1 MLSWSNLETSA
12 SGRKGGRANALERK
26 EGALIRADGNR
37 DGTAAACADYDI
49 MREVFLPCLADMQM
63 EETCAADVGAPEREG
78 RMFRMPRDV
87 ASGYFWLYAERDF
100 AISATDM
107 LFPRDF
113 REQCRHPRFVSVRY
127 YLSGS
132 CVESVT
138 NRTVE
143 APYLEGHVLD
153 TPHWDC
159 LCRAGTP
166 IRNVE
171 IMLAP
176 PFYEQYLREVY
187 RDEAFSAEEAFAS
200 IDGLSDFPEMVVLLK
215 QVEAYRGRGASARLF
230 YRSKVEEAVA
240 LVVDKSR
247 AMAGE
252 RASELASEDMHAIE
266 RVRRRLEQQLAAPV
280 DADELARIACM
291 GRPSCGAPSSRRAAA
306 PSWSTASACAARRPP
321 SCWPPATRPWRRL
334 PQPSATAP
342 SAWPSCSP
350 APTTPPPAPTAPPCA
365 RRSGEAREDVTP
377 GTATIRG
384 TRRTRARAMRRSRTR
399 S

>member
-143 APYLEGHVLD
+143 APYLEGHSGHAALGLPVPGRHAHPQRRDHARPAVL
-153 TPHWDC
+153 
-159 LCRAGTP
+159 RA
-166 IRNVE
+166 V
-171 IMLAP
+171 
-176 PFYEQYLREVY
+176 
-187 RDEAFSAEEAFAS
+187 FA
-200 IDGLSDFPEMVVLLK
+200 
-215 QVEAYRGRGASARLF
+215 RG
-230 YRSKVEEAVA
+230 V
-240 LVVDKSR
+240 
-247 AMAGE
+247 
-252 RASELASEDMHAIE
+252 
-266 RVRRRLEQQLAAPV
+266 
-280 DADELARIACM
+280 
-291 GRPSCGAPSSRRAAA
+291 
-306 PSWSTASACAARRPP
+306 
-321 SCWPPATRPWRRL
+321 
-334 PQPSATAP
+334 
-342 SAWPSCSP
+342 
-350 APTTPPPAPTAPPCA
+350 
-365 RRSGEAREDVTP
+365 P
-377 GTATIRG
+377 G
-384 TRRTRARAMRRSRTR
+384 
-399 S
+399 

>member
-176 PFYEQYLREVY
+176 PFYEQNLREVY

-291 GRPSCGAPSSRRAAA
+291 GQTKLRRTFKQACGCTIVEYRQRL
-306 PSWSTASACAARRPP
+306 P

>member
-1 MLSWSNLETSA
+1 M
-12 SGRKGGRANALERK
+12 
-26 EGALIRADGNR
+26 
-37 DGTAAACADYDI
+37 
-49 MREVFLPCLADMQM
+49 
-63 EETCAADVGAPEREG
+63 
-78 RMFRMPRDV
+78 
-87 ASGYFWLYAERDF
+87 
-100 AISATDM
+100 
-107 LFPRDF
+107 
-113 REQCRHPRFVSVRY
+113 
-127 YLSGS
+127 
-132 CVESVT
+132 
-138 NRTVE
+138 E

-280 DADELARIACM
+280 DADDAPVAQVAAAVGYRPERLAELFARTHHTT
-291 GRPSCGAPSSRRAAA
+291 PSAYRAA
-306 PSWSTASACAARRPP
+306 
-321 SCWPPATRPWRRL
+321 
-334 PQPSATAP
+334 
-342 SAWPSCSP
+342 
-350 APTTPPPAPTAPPCA
+350 
-365 RRSGEAREDVTP
+365 
-377 GTATIRG
+377 
-384 TRRTRARAMRRSRTR
+384 MR
-399 S
+399 

>member
-176 PFYEQYLREVY
+176 
-187 RDEAFSAEEAFAS
+187 
-200 IDGLSDFPEMVVLLK
+200 
-215 QVEAYRGRGASARLF
+215 LF

-291 GRPSCGAPSSRRAAA
+291 GQTKLRRTFKQACGCTIVEYRQRLRCAKAAELLAAGDAPVAQVAAAVGYRPERLAELFARTHHTTPSAYRAA
-306 PSWSTASACAARRPP
+306 
-321 SCWPPATRPWRRL
+321 
-334 PQPSATAP
+334 
-342 SAWPSCSP
+342 
-350 APTTPPPAPTAPPCA
+350 
-365 RRSGEAREDVTP
+365 
-377 GTATIRG
+377 
-384 TRRTRARAMRRSRTR
+384 MH
-399 S
+399 

>member
-187 RDEAFSAEEAFAS
+187 R
-200 IDGLSDFPEMVVLLK
+200 LSLI
-215 QVEAYRGRGASARLF
+215 
-230 YRSKVEEAVA
+230 
-240 LVVDKSR
+240 
-247 AMAGE
+247 
-252 RASELASEDMHAIE
+252 HI
-266 RVRRRLEQQLAAPV
+266 
-280 DADELARIACM
+280 
-291 GRPSCGAPSSRRAAA
+291 
-306 PSWSTASACAARRPP
+306 
-321 SCWPPATRPWRRL
+321 
-334 PQPSATAP
+334 
-342 SAWPSCSP
+342 
-350 APTTPPPAPTAPPCA
+350 
-365 RRSGEAREDVTP
+365 
-377 GTATIRG
+377 
-384 TRRTRARAMRRSRTR
+384 
-399 S
+399 

>member
-1 MLSWSNLETSA
+1 MLSWSNFETSA

-138 NRTVE
+138 NHTVE

-291 GRPSCGAPSSRRAAA
+291 GQTKLRRTFKQACGCTIVEYRQRLRCAKAAELLAAGDAPVAQVAAAVGYRPERLAELFARTHHTTPSAYRAA
-306 PSWSTASACAARRPP
+306 
-321 SCWPPATRPWRRL
+321 
-334 PQPSATAP
+334 
-342 SAWPSCSP
+342 
-350 APTTPPPAPTAPPCA
+350 
-365 RRSGEAREDVTP
+365 
-377 GTATIRG
+377 
-384 TRRTRARAMRRSRTR
+384 MR
-399 S
+399 

>member
-1 MLSWSNLETSA
+1 
-12 SGRKGGRANALERK
+12 
-26 EGALIRADGNR
+26 
-37 DGTAAACADYDI
+37 
-49 MREVFLPCLADMQM
+49 
-63 EETCAADVGAPEREG
+63 
-78 RMFRMPRDV
+78 
-87 ASGYFWLYAERDF
+87 
-100 AISATDM
+100 
-107 LFPRDF
+107 FPRVV
-113 REQCRHPRFVSVRY
+113 RVQCRPPRFVSVRY

-291 GRPSCGAPSSRRAAA
+291 GRPAAAHLQAGVRLHHRGVPPALRCAKAAELLAAGDAPVAQVAAAVGYRPERLAELFARTHHTTPSAYRAA
-306 PSWSTASACAARRPP
+306 
-321 SCWPPATRPWRRL
+321 
-334 PQPSATAP
+334 
-342 SAWPSCSP
+342 
-350 APTTPPPAPTAPPCA
+350 
-365 RRSGEAREDVTP
+365 
-377 GTATIRG
+377 
-384 TRRTRARAMRRSRTR
+384 MR
-399 S
+399 